1 MGLADEFKNR
11 VSLTRQVTLTNP
23 DKPEAVSVDSAR
35 LALAVADVQADFE
48 IYCGTVYSDTDARHV
63 STGVEGVEF
72 KLMMRMVGADPDA
85 IRKAWLDRLRSLALV
100 TGRNRIVPT
109 TDSVLTPSSEQV
121 GTEEVRPDFDREH
134 FDQFI
139 PAYPGKGT
147 MTDDPNP

>member
-11 VSLTRQVTLTNP
+11 VSLSRQVTLTNP
-23 DKPEAVSVDSAR
+23 DKMEATTVDSSR

-72 KLMMRMVGADPDA
+72 KLMMRMIGADPDA
-85 IRKAWLDRLRSLALV
+85 IRKAWHERLHALALV
-100 TGRNRIVPT
+100 TGRNRIVPA
-109 TDSVLTPSSEQV
+109 TDSILTPSPEQI
-121 GTEEVRPDFDREH
+121 GTEEVRPDLDREK

-139 PAYPGKGT
+139 PGYPGKGAMSDNT
-147 MTDDPNP
+147 